1 MDSKNNNDR
10 HRFEREYFDAP
21 HAYLHRGF
29 QFKSVYTKPHLLTSA
44 GRIASNAGELESPLT
59 LQTATSRHL
68 SVLDPGSPYKVKNP
82 EILPVTNGMTET
94 QLNLLARS
102 PMGRSSGYGS
112 TFGGRSSPGL
122 KGKKRLAI
130 KPSLNQTFTA
140 GFA

>member
-82 EILPVTNGMTET
+82 EILPVTLFVEFPSKNIA
-94 QLNLLARS
+94 QLFVR
-102 PMGRSSGYGS
+102 
-112 TFGGRSSPGL
+112 L
-122 KGKKRLAI
+122 KEGQL
-130 KPSLNQTFTA
+130 
-140 GFA
+140 